1 MRTLRVTMLIDQI
14 EGGGAERFVVD
25 LAGALA
31 ARGARVTLCVSRAH
45 PHGETLAALAAQGV
59 TPLALDRSGRIQPR
73 RWRPLLRL
81 LRSGCVDVLNSHLHS
96 SNVYGAILS
105 AASGVPLVATEH
117 GSTADGHP
125 MRSALDRG
133 IVARRARVIVASSNH
148 TRERLLAR
156 GCKPGSVRV
165 ISPAPV
171 EAVGVRPSRA
181 DARRSLGLPVAGG
194 PIIGTV
200 CALRREKRL
209 DILIEA
215 AALVARTRPSHL
227 VIVGDG
233 PERREVED
241 HTRRVGLRSVT
252 LTGWRDDPAALFP
265 AFDVFALSSDTE
277 GTPMALVEAMR
288 AGVPIV
294 ATNVGGVPAA
304 APDGVCSLLV
314 PRRDPAAFAGAIER
328 LLGNPGLAS
337 RLARQAVKYAETVHS
352 LERAAD
358 EWFEVLT
365 ESAGRNPRAR
375 RTRL

>member
-1 MRTLRVTMLIDQI
+1 VTTLRVAMLIDHI
-14 EGGGAERFVVD
+14 AGGGAERFVAD

-31 ARGARVTLCVSRAH
+31 RRDARVTLCVSRAQ
-45 PHGETLAALAAQGV
+45 PHDEALATIAARGI
-59 TPLALDRSGRIQPR
+59 TPLALGRSGRIQPR

-117 GSTADGHP
+117 GSTADGHLV
-125 MRSALDRG
+125 RSALDRG
-133 IVARRARVIVASSNH
+133 IVARRARLIVASSDH
-148 TRERLLAR
+148 TRARLLAR
-156 GCKPGSVRV
+156 GYKWGSLRV

-171 EAVGVRPSRA
+171 DAVGIRPSRG
-181 DARRSLGLPVAGG
+181 DARRVLGLPVAGG
-194 PIIGTV
+194 PVIGTV

-215 AALVARTRPSHL
+215 AARVARTRPLHL

-233 PERREVED
+233 PERREVEN
-241 HTRRVGLRSVT
+241 HIRRVGLDSVI
-252 LTGWRDDPAALFP
+252 LTGWRDDAAALFP

-288 AGVPIV
+288 AGLPIV
-294 ATNVGGVPAA
+294 ATSVGGVAAA
-304 APDGVCSLLV
+304 APDGECSLLV
-314 PRRDPAAFAGAIER
+314 PRRDPVALAGAIER
-328 LLGNPGLAS
+328 LLADPGLAS
-337 RLARQAVKYAETVHS
+337 QLARQAVKHAETVHS

-365 ESAGRNPRAR
+365 EAVGGRPKAW
-375 RTRL
+375 RTRR